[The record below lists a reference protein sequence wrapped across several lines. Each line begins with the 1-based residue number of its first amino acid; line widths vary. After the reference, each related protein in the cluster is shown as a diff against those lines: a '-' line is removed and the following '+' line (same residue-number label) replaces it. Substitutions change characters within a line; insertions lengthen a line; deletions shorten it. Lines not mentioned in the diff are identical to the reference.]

1 MATTQA
7 LNVTCD
13 PGRSLFDPYSLDFEP
28 DNNCSMGSV
37 GSLVEKQEFSP
48 ATPGGLKGMRQPD
61 GLLRKGMSQREVFGY
76 LHGGKRDA
84 RAEKKHQSSGGGFKR
99 DYESDRENQSPERY
113 FRDNHRGAD
122 FSKSSLPERG
132 RFDKCRI
139 RPSAFKVVA
148 GKSLLSVQGLSSSKG
163 QKLSKSNGSLHTI
176 LTQSST
182 GSSSQRGPLRS
193 HLLHTISLD
202 ESTNSIQSFPTYNP
216 RFKPAPSQFSASVG
230 HINHIGGSLDRA
242 SRGPRDPLAT
252 EKATISCKSLSRL
265 QNSGEP
271 PPPYEPTYSLED
283 VVKQLEDR
291 LSEKSLELRQ
301 LKRNLSESD
310 GPFTQMYEDKQ
321 RLWMDELDELK
332 QMYVAKLQQVTQQ
345 AQRSQRALQLQLYK
359 AQQEKKRLQEELDL
373 QQSQCEEL
381 RLRQQ
386 QAERLSPKLE
396 ETKWEVCQKTA
407 EISLLKQQ
415 IRDSQEELS
424 QKVGE
429 IFSLK
434 TQLREAR
441 TELQAKDSQLAQLGD
456 SFQALPEHGSPIPP
470 RDSPIQACQDFLGC
484 ETDDSKCRGMQG
496 ENGEG
501 PEWLWAEV
509 LRERRQAQL
518 QAANFEQ
525 ERKTWQEEKEK
536 VLRYQREIQASYM
549 EMYHRNQVLERQLS
563 EVQQLQAESRGIGS
577 EAPWIER
584 VESSKI

>member
-1 MATTQA
+1 MATAQA
-7 LNVTCD
+7 SHVTCD
-13 PGRSLFDPYSLDFEP
+13 PGNCLFDPYSLDSEP
-28 DNNCSMGSV
+28 DDGSMGSV
-37 GSLVEKQEFSP
+37 GSLVEKQDFLP
-48 ATPGGLKGMRQPD
+48 TAPGGLRGMRQPD

-76 LHGGKRDA
+76 LHGGKRDT

-113 FRDNHRGAD
+113 FRDNQRAAD

-139 RPSAFKVVA
+139 RPSAFKVVS
-148 GKSLLSVQGLSSSKG
+148 GKSLLSMPGLSSAKG
-163 QKLSKSNGSLHTI
+163 QKLSKSNGSLHTL

-182 GSSSQRGPLRS
+182 SSSSQRGPLRS

-202 ESTNSIQSFPTYNP
+202 ESTNSIQSFPTYTP
-216 RFKPAPSQFSASVG
+216 RFKPAPTQLSASVG

-242 SRGPRDPLAT
+242 SRGPRDPLAVD
-252 EKATISCKSLSRL
+252 KAPLSCKSLSRL
-265 QNSGEP
+265 QSSGEP

-291 LSEKSLELRQ
+291 LTEKGMELRQ
-301 LKRNLSESD
+301 LKRNLSEND
-310 GPFTQMYEDKQ
+310 DPFTQMYEDKQ

-332 QMYVAKLQQVTQQ
+332 QMYVAKLQQVMQQ

-373 QQSQCEEL
+373 QQRQCEEL
-381 RLRQQ
+381 RLQQQ

-396 ETKWEVCQKTA
+396 ETQWEVCQKTA

-415 IRDSQEELS
+415 FRDAQEEIA
-424 QKVGE
+424 QKLGE

-434 TQLREAR
+434 TQLREVR
-441 TELQAKDSQLAQLGD
+441 TELQAKDSQLAQLGN
-456 SFQALPEHGSPIPP
+456 SFQTLPERSSPVPP
-470 RDSPIQACQDFLGC
+470 RDSPMQACQDFLGC
-484 ETDDSKCRGMQG
+484 ETDDSKSQGMQG
-496 ENGEG
+496 ESAEG
-501 PEWLWAEV
+501 AEWLWGEL

-525 ERKTWQEEKEK
+525 ERKTWQKEKEK

-549 EMYHRNQVLERQLS
+549 EMYYRNQTLERQLS
-563 EVQQLQAESRGIGS
+563 EFRQFQAEPRSISS
-577 EAPWIER
+577 EPPWIER

>member
-1 MATTQA
+1 M
-7 LNVTCD
+7 
-13 PGRSLFDPYSLDFEP
+13 
-28 DNNCSMGSV
+28 
-37 GSLVEKQEFSP
+37 
-48 ATPGGLKGMRQPD
+48 
-61 GLLRKGMSQREVFGY
+61 
-76 LHGGKRDA
+76 
-84 RAEKKHQSSGGGFKR
+84 
-99 DYESDRENQSPERY
+99 
-113 FRDNHRGAD
+113 
-122 FSKSSLPERG
+122 
-132 RFDKCRI
+132 
-139 RPSAFKVVA
+139 
-148 GKSLLSVQGLSSSKG
+148 
-163 QKLSKSNGSLHTI
+163 
-176 LTQSST
+176 
-182 GSSSQRGPLRS
+182 
-193 HLLHTISLD
+193 
-202 ESTNSIQSFPTYNP
+202 
-216 RFKPAPSQFSASVG
+216 
-230 HINHIGGSLDRA
+230 
-242 SRGPRDPLAT
+242 
-252 EKATISCKSLSRL
+252 
-265 QNSGEP
+265 
-271 PPPYEPTYSLED
+271 
-283 VVKQLEDR
+283 
-291 LSEKSLELRQ
+291 
-301 LKRNLSESD
+301 
-310 GPFTQMYEDKQ
+310 
-321 RLWMDELDELK
+321 
-332 QMYVAKLQQVTQQ
+332 
-345 AQRSQRALQLQLYK
+345 
-359 AQQEKKRLQEELDL
+359 
-373 QQSQCEEL
+373 
-381 RLRQQ
+381 
-386 QAERLSPKLE
+386 
-396 ETKWEVCQKTA
+396 
-407 EISLLKQQ
+407 LKQQ